1 MKSFKGQYL
10 WVPLQCGCVCICVYV
25 YYICLNCNN
34 QTWPN
39 VFHHTSGIFLLNNKM
54 IFKLIIKS
62 LYHCIVCSPCSK
74 SRMPRSQNA
83 LSGSACRL
91 RNSNSFCFFCFCFS
105 LGIKG
110 LGGCGRD
117 GGRLELKQ
125 LRGISLPCDL
135 PVWAVLGFFPVPLK
149 CMEGGLRKVKC
160 PGKVCQ
166 LLLAVVP
173 SLPVSGR
180 KCAVA
185 PVCKAYEVLGASPTV
200 WTNSWGGSS
209 PHY

>member
-1 MKSFKGQYL
+1 M
-10 WVPLQCGCVCICVYV
+10 
-25 YYICLNCNN
+25 
-34 QTWPN
+34 WPN
-39 VFHHTSGIFLLNNKM
+39 VFHHTLAIFLLNNKM

-62 LYHCIVCSPCSK
+62 LYHSTVCSPCSK
-74 SRMPRSQNA
+74 SKMPGSQNA

-91 RNSNSFCFFCFCFS
+91 GNSNSFCFVFLFVSVFFFRNQGSGCME
-105 LGIKG
+105 GEG
-110 LGGCGRD
+110 LTRAETAQG
-117 GGRLELKQ
+117 
-125 LRGISLPCDL
+125 DL
-135 PVWAVLGFFPVPLK
+135 SALVTCPLWTVLGFFPVSLK

-166 LLLAVVP
+166 LLLVVVP
-173 SLPVSGR
+173 NLPVSGR

-185 PVCKAYEVLGASPTV
+185 PVCKVYGVLGASPTV